1 MRIRCRKVLSLCKRV
16 RKGDPLLTLHTDT
29 PDAFESARRD
39 LDGAWEIGESAADRP
54 PLVIDRVVHRA
65 IPAEAML
72 ANLLTRDI
80 TLVRM
85 EECPADPVS
94 GVVDVGALMRIVVL
108 P

>member
-1 MRIRCRKVLSLCKRV
+1 M
-16 RKGDPLLTLHTDT
+16 P
-29 PDAFESARRD
+29 
-39 LDGAWEIGESAADRP
+39 IGMTA
-54 PLVIDRVVHRA
+54 A

-85 EECPADPVS
+85 EECPADPDS